1 MGELG
6 RHFGARM
13 RAAVERHGPL
23 CVGLDPSAEVLSAW
37 GLGDTAEGLL
47 TFCETCVEA
56 LAGVVGVVKP
66 QSAFFER
73 FGSAGVH
80 ALERTCVRAHEAGLL
95 VLLDA
100 KRGDIGS
107 TSAAYADAY
116 LRDDSPFACDALTIS
131 PYLGFES
138 LRPLLD
144 AAVASGRGVFVLA
157 STSNPEAVELQ
168 AARMAGGMSVQRD
181 MWDRA
186 RAENERFLAAHTGDA
201 DGARSSAGADVK
213 APGFGPVGLVVGA
226 TIAEDRLPADGFN
239 GFLLAPGLGAQGA
252 TPADV
257 ARLFRNFRASV
268 LPSSSRDV
276 LLAGPDPSR
285 LAAKARQ
292 VNDELQT
299 ALRG

>member
-1 MGELG
+1 MGEFDQ
-6 RHFGARM
+6 HFGVRM
-13 RAAVERHGPL
+13 LAAVGRMGPL
-23 CVGLDPSAEVLSAW
+23 CVGLDPSKQVLSAW
-37 GLGDTAEGLL
+37 GLDDTAEGLL

-56 LAGVVGVVKP
+56 LADVVGVVKP

-73 FGSAGVH
+73 FGSAGVR
-80 ALERTCVRAHEAGLL
+80 ALAQTCARAREAGLL
-95 VLLDA
+95 VILDA

-116 LRDDSPFACDALTIS
+116 LRADSPLACDALTIS

-144 AAVASGRGVFVLA
+144 AATASGRGVFVLA

-168 AARMAGGMSVQRD
+168 AARLTSGVSVQRD

-186 RAENERFLAAHTGDA
+186 RAENERFLAAHV
-201 DGARSSAGADVK
+201 SPAGETPTA
-213 APGFGPVGLVVGA
+213 FGPVGLVVGA
-226 TIAEDRLPADGFN
+226 TIAEDRLPLDDFN

-252 TPADV
+252 TAADV
-257 ARLFRNFRASV
+257 AHLFRNCRSSV

-276 LLAGPDPSR
+276 LLAGPDPAR
-285 LAAKARQ
+285 LADKVRR
-292 VNDELQT
+292 VNDELRSV
-299 ALRG
+299 LRG

>member
-1 MGELG
+1 MGEFD

-13 RAAVERHGPL
+13 RTAVERHGPL
-23 CVGLDPSAEVLSAW
+23 CVGLDPSKHVLSAW
-37 GLGDTAEGLL
+37 GLDDGPRGLR

-56 LAGVVGVVKP
+56 LAGAVGVVKP

-73 FGSAGVH
+73 FGSAGVRVLEQTC
-80 ALERTCVRAHEAGLL
+80 ALAREAGLL
-95 VLLDA
+95 VILDA

-116 LRDDSPFACDALTIS
+116 LREDSPFACDALTIS

-144 AAVASGRGVFVLA
+144 AATESGRGVFVLA

-168 AARMAGGMSVQRD
+168 AARLTSGQSVQRD
-181 MWDRA
+181 MWDHA
-186 RAENERFLAAHTGDA
+186 RAENQRFLAAHA
-201 DGARSSAGADVK
+201 DEASRARDVDGSTT
-213 APGFGPVGLVVGA
+213 AFGPVGLVVGA
-226 TIAEDRLPADGFN
+226 TITQDRLPLDDFN

-252 TPADV
+252 TAADI
-257 ARLFRNFRASV
+257 ARLFRNCRPSA

-276 LLAGPDPSR
+276 LLAGPDRKR

>member
-1 MGELG
+1 MGEFD

-13 RAAVERHGPL
+13 RTAVERHGPL
-23 CVGLDPSAEVLSAW
+23 CVGLDPSKHVLSAW
-37 GLGDTAEGLL
+37 GLDDTAHGLRS
-47 TFCETCVEA
+47 FCEKCVEA
-56 LAGVVGVVKP
+56 FAGVVGIVKP

-73 FGSAGVH
+73 FGSPGVR
-80 ALERTCVRAHEAGLL
+80 ALEQTCELAHEAGLL
-95 VLLDA
+95 VILDA

-116 LRDDSPFACDALTIS
+116 LREDSPFSCDALTIS

-144 AAVASGRGVFVLA
+144 AAAESGRGVFVLA

-168 AARMAGGMSVQRD
+168 AARLASGQSVQRD
-181 MWDRA
+181 IWDRA
-186 RAENERFLAAHTGDA
+186 RAENERFLAAHA
-201 DGARSSAGADVK
+201 DEGSRAQDVDGST
-213 APGFGPVGLVVGA
+213 AAFGSVGLVVGA
-226 TIAEDRLPADGFN
+226 TIGEDRLPLEDFN

-252 TPADV
+252 TAADI
-257 ARLFRNFRASV
+257 ARLFRNCRASV

-276 LLAGPDPSR
+276 LLAGPDRAR
-285 LAAKARQ
+285 LAAKARE